1 MWFWMG
7 SAFDRFRPTHRP
19 KWVTSHNPNLPD
31 LKRRGLGQL
40 EFKFLWLIEGQL
52 QKTRFDLHFY
62 GRLKYI
68 KPLRKRA
75 STLLPKYPTE
85 ALLSDR
91 GYICCGWSAEF
102 WQSFSGGSDDSTQI
116 KICIQL
122 LLLAYIRGGEAAGA
136 SAPPFGSKNWD
147 FSLNCQNLGF
157 FLAIFCTFWSKVA

>member
-1 MWFWMG
+1 MILNGKRIWPFSPHPPSKVSDVTQPKLAWPEKAG
-7 SAFDRFRPTHRP
+7 LRSARI
-19 KWVTSHNPNLPD
+19 
-31 LKRRGLGQL
+31 
-40 EFKFLWLIEGQL
+40 KFLWLIEGQL

-122 LLLAYIRGGEAAGA
+122 LLLAYIRGGGGSRGEC
-136 SAPPFGSKNWD
+136 SPPFGSKNWD
-147 FSLNCQNLGF
+147 FSFNCQNLGF
-157 FLAIFCTFWSKVA
+157 F